1 MKYNATMRLN
11 SNEQDKKI
19 ALEKIAHGWKS
30 NIELPHFHSLPFEG
44 NADSEYIVLKGTPN
58 FIIIPEDNQRVV
70 KTSMRIANPGIVVE
84 NGTINNQELRL
95 PWLSIIESKVIGKN
109 IHLKLDKNQ
118 EMKFSGFPIFRSE
131 KMSLTFISK
140 LINDYI
146 KSSKS

>member
-11 SNEQDKKI
+11 SNENDKKI
-19 ALEKIAHGWKS
+19 ALEKIAHGWNSHIK
-30 NIELPHFHSLPFEG
+30 LPIFHSLPFEG
-44 NADSEYIVLKGTPN
+44 NANEEYIFLEGMGD
-58 FIIIPEDNQRVV
+58 FIIIPDDNLRTI
-70 KTSMRIANPGIVVE
+70 KSSMRIANPGIVIE

-118 EMKFSGFPIFRSE
+118 EIKFSGFPIFRSE
-131 KMSLTFISK
+131 KLSLNFISK